1 MGPVLG
7 RLLSTTKMRAFAF
20 VLLCVAAVKA
30 EAEADAYTI
39 GQVAAGLTN
48 GGVVTGVDYSNGV
61 VSGLG
66 AIGNRAY
73 AGHVGYAGVG
83 HLGYAGVGHLGH
95 AGVGHL
101 GYANQVVAAPAAY
114 GYSGVVASP
123 AVRGYSTLGYG
134 YAGHYGKREADAEAD
149 ADADAYTIAQ
159 VAAGLPVHNAIA
171 TGHAHNVGVVT
182 GTTYAAPAYA
192 GYRSYAA
199 PAYTGYSGVGH
210 VGHVGYAGLGYSGL
224 AGHGYSGLAGLGY
237 GYAGHYGKREAEAE
251 ADAYT
256 IGQVRAGLPLHNAY
270 TAGHG
275 YNAGV
280 VSGYRSYAA
289 PAYTGYAG
297 VGHAGYAGHLGY
309 AGLGYSGLGYT
320 GAYYG

>member
-1 MGPVLG
+1 MG
-7 RLLSTTKMRAFAF
+7 
-20 VLLCVAAVKA
+20 
-30 EAEADAYTI
+30 AEAD
-39 GQVAAGLTN
+39 
-48 GGVVTGVDYSNGV
+48 S
-61 VSGLG
+61 
-66 AIGNRAY
+66 
-73 AGHVGYAGVG
+73 
-83 HLGYAGVGHLGH
+83 
-95 AGVGHL
+95 
-101 GYANQVVAAPAAY
+101 
-114 GYSGVVASP
+114 
-123 AVRGYSTLGYG
+123 
-134 YAGHYGKREADAEAD
+134 
-149 ADADAYTIAQ
+149 DADAYTIAQ

-210 VGHVGYAGLGYSGL
+210 VGHVGYAG
-224 AGHGYSGLAGLGY
+224 HGYSGLAGLGY
-237 GYAGHYGKREAEAE
+237 GYAGHYGKREAEAD
-251 ADAYT
+251 ADAEAYT

-297 VGHAGYAGHLGY
+297 V
-309 AGLGYSGLGYT
+309 
-320 GAYYG
+320 